1 MSDSEYNSDPN
12 SDEEDPGVYDL
23 KDLCQLIGNKKQI
36 IDLLFET
43 GIFKQ
48 ARCSNK
54 TYRKNMNVVAKASL
68 GDGCHW
74 VCSACKR

>member
-12 SDEEDPGVYDL
+12 SDEDPEVYDL
-23 KDLCQLIGNKKQI
+23 KDLCHLIGNKKQI
-36 IDLLFET
+36 VDLLFET

-54 TYRKNMNVVAKASL
+54 ACRKNMNVVAKASL
-68 GDGCHW
+68 EDGCHW